1 MQMKRRGFLGR
12 LSLLGAMPAAAAGA
26 ERDGRLPAAARDLLE
41 EIAAREVYGV
51 DETSA
56 HRRLRPAEGDRG
68 ARRRTASAPAPGGR
82 R

>member
-26 ERDGRLPAAARDLLE
+26 ERDGRLPAPAHDLLE

-51 DETSA
+51 EEISA
-56 HRRLRPAEGDRG
+56 LWRLRPAEGDRG
-68 ARRRTASAPAPGGR
+68 ARRRTASARGSGAR